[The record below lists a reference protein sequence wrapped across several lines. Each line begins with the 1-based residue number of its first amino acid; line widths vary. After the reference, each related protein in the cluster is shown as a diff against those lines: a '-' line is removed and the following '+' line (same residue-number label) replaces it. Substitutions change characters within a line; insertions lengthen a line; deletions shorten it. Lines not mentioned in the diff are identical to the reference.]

1 MPCLRLCACVGLLTC
16 CAALAADA
24 QVAHARV
31 DSLDASP
38 HFTAVAGSGADR
50 LRQETLRGT
59 LTGTTQLIRAAS
71 GFSVDTAARPWNQVR
86 WAFLGPMVDATSNSS
101 IPYSVND
108 GAQWAGRGLTYAIA
122 AGVRAELG
130 RVRIHLV
137 PEFWRAENRQF
148 AFLPGGDPTRSP
160 FSSPYHAGTLSAD
173 LPLRFGADP
182 IAAFDLGESALWLTS
197 RGLSAG
203 LSNESLWW
211 GPGIRNAIVMS
222 NNAGGVPHAFL
233 RTAVPIRTRI
243 GAVEG
248 RWIIGSLVESRFFDR
263 DPTNDLRSLSGIVA
277 TLAPAVAPDLTVGV
291 SRVVYENIGS
301 AAALPARSLDALFR
315 WGGGF
320 NVRWASGGRAA
331 EQMTALFSRWV
342 FPESRAEVYGEWVR
356 ILLPVRVRD
365 LLVAPQFTQG
375 FTAGIQWLPYDAPG
389 GTRVRVQ
396 AEVTNLE
403 QSPESQASDTISFY
417 SSTVVPHGYTQRGQV
432 VGAAIGPGASSQ
444 WIAADYVTTKRS
456 FGVFVGRIRWDNDAY
471 YRQPT
476 SIAHFSFDVS
486 VFSGVRA
493 SARYLERELSA
504 EISLQRRYNFLFQ
517 NSLYG
522 YARDTAFDRENVSV
536 RICIAP

>member
-1 MPCLRLCACVGLLTC
+1 MPCLRLWPCIGLLTC
-16 CAALAADA
+16 CTALVADA
-24 QVAHARV
+24 QGTHPRV
-31 DSLDASP
+31 DSLDAFP
-38 HFTAVAGSGADR
+38 HFTLVAGNGADR
-50 LRQETLRGT
+50 LRQETLRGRR
-59 LTGTTQLIRAAS
+59 LATTQLIRAAS
-71 GFSVDTAARPWNQVR
+71 GFSVDTAARPWNQLH
-86 WAFLGPMVDATSNSS
+86 WTFLGPTADATFNSA
-101 IPYSVND
+101 IPYSLND
-108 GAQWAGRGLTYAIA
+108 GAQWAGRGLTYAMA
-122 AGVRAELG
+122 VGARAELG
-130 RVRIHLV
+130 RLRVHLV
-137 PEFWRAENRQF
+137 PEFWQAENREF
-148 AFLPGGDPTRSP
+148 AILPGGDPLRSA
-160 FSSPYHAGTLSAD
+160 FASPYHAGTLSAD

-182 IAAFDLGESALWLTS
+182 IAAFDLGESAIWVTT
-197 RGLSAG
+197 RGLAAG

-233 RTAVPIRTRI
+233 RTAAPIRTRI
-243 GAVEG
+243 GEVEG

-263 DPTNDLRSLSGIVA
+263 DPTNNLRSLSGIVA
-277 TLAPAVAPDLTVGV
+277 TLAPAVEPDLTVGV

-301 AAALPARSLDALFR
+301 AAALPARSLDAIVR

-331 EQMTALFSRWV
+331 EQLSALFGRWV
-342 FPESRAEVYGEWVR
+342 FPEARAEVYGEWVR

-375 FTAGIQWLPYDAPG
+375 FTTGIQWLPYDAPG

-432 VGAAIGPGASSQ
+432 VGAAIGPGGSSQ
-444 WIAADYVTTKRS
+444 WLAADYVTTNHS

-486 VFSGVRA
+486 VFSGVRG
-493 SARYLERELSA
+493 SVRYLERELSA
-504 EISLQRRYNFLFQ
+504 EVSLQQRYNFLFQ
-517 NSLYG
+517 NSLFG

-536 RICIAP
+536 RLRVAP